1 MAPML
6 PGRKSLLVASLLGSA
21 ALVLQTFI
29 ASDGWKRRVRVARD
43 LAAIE
48 VEIAADQKRVTAL
61 RAQIDALRT
70 RSQVQEHVVRDELG
84 YVRPGDV
91 IVDASSALK

>member
-1 MAPML
+1 MSV
-6 PGRKSLLVASLLGSA
+6 GRKSLLVLSLVGSA
-21 ALVLQTFI
+21 ALVVHTLMD
-29 ASDGWKRRVRVARD
+29 SDGWRRRARVARD
-43 LAAIE
+43 LAVIQAEIE
-48 VEIAADQKRVTAL
+48 ADQKRATAL